1 MGRRK
6 NQEPEIALGIVDEF
20 EIEDEAIIEE
30 PVPAEECLNITEAKI
45 TRVAGDEIWISV
57 NDLGFIITTT
67 KIEPWMVKG
76 AKIYV
81 MHEGTP
87 GKADF
92 KIAGVQ
98 E

>member
-1 MGRRK
+1 MSRKK
-6 NQEPEIALGIVDEF
+6 NQEPEIALGIVDGF
-20 EIEDEAIIEE
+20 EIEDEAILDE
-30 PVPAEECLNITEAKI
+30 PVPVEECLNITEAKI
-45 TRVAGDEIWISV
+45 TRVSNNELWISI
-57 NDLGFIITTT
+57 NDLGFAIATT
-67 KIEPWMVKG
+67 KIEPWMTKG

-81 MHEGTP
+81 IHEGTP

>member
-1 MGRRK
+1 MSRKK

-20 EIEDEAIIEE
+20 EIEGEAILDESVPVEE
-30 PVPAEECLNITEAKI
+30 SLNITETKI
-45 TRVAGDEIWISV
+45 TKVFNNELWINI
-57 NDLGFIITTT
+57 NDLGFIITTA

-81 MHEGTP
+81 MYEGTP